1 MQHLTYLAV
10 MAACLIGTLPL
21 EYAFNA
27 RVYRRFAR
35 AVRAIAPVAAVF
47 LIWDYFAILA
57 GWWWFDPEY
66 ITGIYVGALPIEEIT
81 FFVAIPI
88 CGILTLEAVRHL
100 KPHWAEPWRRARTA
114 PTPPDPEQQYG
125 AESKGL
131 DGP

>member
-21 EYAFNA
+21 EFFLKA
-27 RVYRRFAR
+27 RVYGRFSR
-35 AVRAIAPVAAVF
+35 AALAIAPVAAVF
-47 LIWDYFAILA
+47 LIWDYLAIQA

-66 ITGIYVGALPIEEIT
+66 ITGIFVGALPIEEIT

-100 KPHWAEPWRRARTA
+100 KPDWADPRRRERDRGTV
-114 PTPPDPEQQYG
+114 E
-125 AESKGL
+125 
-131 DGP
+131 GP

>member
-35 AVRAIAPVAAVF
+35 AARAIAPVAAVF
-47 LIWDYFAILA
+47 LIWDYFAIRA
-57 GWWWFDPEY
+57 GWWWFDPNY
-66 ITGIYVGALPIEEIT
+66 ITGVFVGALPIEEIT

-100 KPHWAEPWRRARTA
+100 KPHWAEPWGRSRTA
-114 PTPPDPEQQYG
+114 GRPEP
-125 AESKGL
+125 AAPKES
-131 DGP
+131 DAP